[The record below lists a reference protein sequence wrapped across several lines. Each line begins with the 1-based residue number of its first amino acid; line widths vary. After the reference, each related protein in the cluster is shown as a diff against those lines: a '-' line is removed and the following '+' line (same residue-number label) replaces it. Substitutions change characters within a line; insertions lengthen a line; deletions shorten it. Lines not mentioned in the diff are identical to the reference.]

1 MQSINLSKPM
11 RMAASAIVSSTRA
24 LSSLC
29 AGALLLLL
37 LHPAGAQTGFNT
49 VVFLSN
55 GASTGVPCGTCGS
68 LAAALQ
74 SVSAGGNI
82 VCLGNGQFWPQTTI
96 TGSVTIDCHD
106 ASASV
111 ISCGGVTI
119 NAPGATVALRNLSLL
134 GQGC

>member
-1 MQSINLSKPM
+1 MQATNLSKAM
-11 RMAASAIVSSTRA
+11 RMAASGILPSTRA

-29 AGALLLLL
+29 AGALLLLPL
-37 LHPAGAQTGFNT
+37 QSASAQTGFNT

-55 GASTGVPCGTCGS
+55 GASTSVPCGTCGS

-96 TGSVTIDCHD
+96 TGS
-106 ASASV
+106 
-111 ISCGGVTI
+111 
-119 NAPGATVALRNLSLL
+119 
-134 GQGC
+134 